1 MPLTDPFYTHNM
13 TDHQRAW
20 FYAEYE
26 RARKDEIIGI
36 LLAIFLGGFGIHHF
50 YLRRNGLG
58 VLYLLFSWTAIPM
71 VLGWIDAFFTPN
83 RVRQYNATQAIYI
96 SSQILGNAAFPG
108 TPPPAVSQCSACGGP
123 IDPTA
128 AFCTRCGTATTASDL
143 RLQQA
148 L

>member
-1 MPLTDPFYTHNM
+1 MPLTDPLYTRNM

-26 RARKDEIIGI
+26 HARKDEVIGV

-58 VLYLLFSWTAIPM
+58 ILYLLFSWTAIPT
-71 VLGWIDAFFTPN
+71 VLGWIDAFFTPD
-83 RVRQYNATQAIYI
+83 RVRRYNATQAIYI
-96 SSQILGNAAFPG
+96 SSQILGNAAFSG
-108 TPPPAVSQCSACGGP
+108 TPPSTASQCSACGGS

-128 AFCTRCGTATTASDL
+128 AFCSHCGAATTGSDL